1 MCKSIP
7 EKSEINIR
15 VSDLHDDSNTFLRFI
30 RIIILS
36 GRHRNKYCVNL
47 KEFNLRFI
55 VVPFQSFLSDFQ
67 AHGLKRERE
76 RSKGY
81 GSLTETVLQ
90 YSTLMLSSRR
100 GHSIDVS
107 ENVSD
112 RFRQFKIFYSF
123 EKYLLMDFLELP
135 KNYSRKAALWS
146 LGLLMLQRGVFRTQ
160 SNNYDVG
167 VNYFRKKSP
176 SQMFD

>member
-1 MCKSIP
+1 MQI
-7 EKSEINIR
+7 
-15 VSDLHDDSNTFLRFI
+15 DLRKVWDQHKGFRFTWRFKYLLRFI
-30 RIIILS
+30 RVIIS
-36 GRHRNKYCVNL
+36 D
-47 KEFNLRFI
+47 
-55 VVPFQSFLSDFQ
+55 LSDFQ

-81 GSLTETVLQ
+81 GSVTETVLQ
-90 YSTLMLSSRR
+90 YSTLMLWSRR

-107 ENVSD
+107 DNVSD

-135 KNYSRKAALWS
+135 KNYSRKTALWS

-176 SQMFD
+176 S